1 MATNEKK
8 TIATLFDEIIEGYA
22 LSEEHKTFLE
32 KRKEQVVAK
41 AKANSTAQAKKNAEK
56 EKYKTALLNYMQTN
70 GGKYRVGELVLKSW
84 NTDNLSSPNVT
95 NMLGTMIADGT
106 VKRVVEKG
114 IAYYT
119 AV

>member
-1 MATNEKK
+1 MAEKK
-8 TIATLFDEIIEGYA
+8 TIVNLYDEIIEGYA
-22 LSEEHKTFLE
+22 LTDEHKAFLE

-56 EKYKTALLNYMQTN
+56 EKYKTAILEYMRSV
-70 GGKYRVGELVLKSW
+70 GGRHRVGELITKPW
-84 NTDNLSSPNVT
+84 NVDMLSSPNVT

-106 VKRVVEKG
+106 VKRTVEKG
-114 IAYYT
+114 ISYYS

>member
-1 MATNEKK
+1 MAEKK
-8 TIATLFDEIIEGYA
+8 TIVNLYDEIIEGYA
-22 LSEEHKTFLE
+22 LTDEHKAFLE

-56 EKYKTALLNYMQTN
+56 EKYKAALLLYMQTN

-84 NTDNLSSPNVT
+84 NTDNLSSSNVT
-95 NMLGTMIADGT
+95 NMLTTMVKEET
-106 VKRVVEKG
+106 VKRTVEKG
-114 IAYYT
+114 VAYYS

>member
-1 MATNEKK
+1 MAEKK
-8 TIATLFDEIIEGYA
+8 TIVNLYDEIIEGYA
-22 LSEEHKTFLE
+22 LTDEHKAFLE

-41 AKANSTAQAKKNAEK
+41 AKANSTAQAKKNK
-56 EKYKTALLNYMQTN
+56 EREQYKATLLGYMQTD
-70 GGKYRVGELVLKSW
+70 GGKYRVSELVLKSW

-95 NMLGTMIADGT
+95 NMLGTMVADGT